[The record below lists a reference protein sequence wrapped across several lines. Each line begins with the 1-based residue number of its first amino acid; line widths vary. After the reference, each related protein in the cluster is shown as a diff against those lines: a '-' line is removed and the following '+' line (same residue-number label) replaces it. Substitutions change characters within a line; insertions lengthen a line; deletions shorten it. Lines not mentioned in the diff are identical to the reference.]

1 MDRNYR
7 AIARRTLI
15 PAPEWFVLVF
25 ALAIFVSAFLLF
37 QVQPLISKFILPWFG
52 GSPGVWT
59 TAMLF
64 FQSLLF
70 LGYMYSHLTSRW
82 LGLRGQTLL
91 HLGLLVA
98 ALLTL
103 PIIPKE
109 TWKPA
114 DEAEPTWRILG
125 LLAATV
131 GLPYFLLSS
140 TGPLLQAW
148 FTRAYRG
155 RSPYRLYALSNVG
168 SLLALISYPC
178 LVEPWWELPR
188 QAWAW
193 SAGFVVV
200 RAGRGLVRAVGPACG
215 GGAASEVRPR
225 GGASGP
231 VQDAGGAGAVLAA
244 ARASGSPCRRSGSLM
259 LLATTNHVCQDVAVV
274 PFLWV
279 IPLGLYL
286 LSFVICFDHERWYRR
301 GPGRPPP
308 RWR

>member
-1 MDRNYR
+1 M
-7 AIARRTLI
+7 
-15 PAPEWFVLVF
+15 LVF

-37 QVQPLISKFILPWFG
+37 QVQPLISKIILPWFG
-52 GSPGVWT
+52 GSPAVWT

-64 FQSLLF
+64 FQVALF
-70 LGYMYSHLTSRW
+70 LGYTYSHLT
-82 LGLRGQTLL
+82 RGGWACAGRRCFT
-91 HLGLLVA
+91 LGLLVA

-148 FTRAYRG
+148 FARAYRG

-168 SLLALISYPC
+168 SLLALVSYPC

-193 SAGFVVV
+193 SGGFVAV
-200 RAGRGLVRAVGPACG
+200 RAGRGLVRPVGPACG
-215 GGAASEVRPR
+215 GGAAGAGGPR
-225 GGASGP
+225 GGARARP
-231 VQDAGGAGAVLAA
+231 AHAA
-244 ARASGSPCRRSGSLM
+244 EPAPSWLRRCLWIALPASGR
-259 LLATTNHVCQDVAVV
+259 
-274 PFLWV
+274 
-279 IPLGLYL
+279 
-286 LSFVICFDHERWYRR
+286 
-301 GPGRPPP
+301 
-308 RWR
+308 